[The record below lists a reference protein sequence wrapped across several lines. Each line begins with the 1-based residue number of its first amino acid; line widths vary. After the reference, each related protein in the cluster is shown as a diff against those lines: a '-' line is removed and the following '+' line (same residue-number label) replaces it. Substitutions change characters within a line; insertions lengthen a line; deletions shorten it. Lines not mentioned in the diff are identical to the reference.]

1 MSRYFNEYEDYDEN
15 SLEHHG
21 IKGQKW
27 YIRRYQNPD
36 GSLTPEGIKRYRQY
50 TKIMDKKSKKVKDY
64 TKTSDLVAK
73 TLPAGMT
80 IRRITTADENL
91 NGSRLAY
98 FSYTAADKNN
108 VRAITPWLM
117 NTRGKSINDAVE
129 KNYTLN
135 SDIKIPSQ
143 KEVDDIM
150 RSIVKDPKERKEVV
164 TASIMDRYFGPG
176 SDMQFYLRA
185 AHDKTL
191 QQKTIDAWVSE
202 EGCTR
207 SEAEQVLKTKIKN
220 SVYSFKHLEAEGE
233 SIVKNIA
240 NDKILQTDDYHYG
253 KQLITMA
260 FGSQK
265 NDYQEKVVNE
275 LKKRG
280 YSGMYDNAM
289 ISAGTE
295 NTPEAYEPII
305 IFDPGKNLTESKKS
319 EKMNYQKVVEAKYKY
334 RKWQEPILDKRENSG
349 YYNLVNDKYVG
360 KSKASVTNEIKS
372 LRSSGKSVSDIAK
385 QMGLSSSAVEYY
397 LTK

>member
-1 MSRYFNEYEDYDEN
+1 MNESVLYQKKRFDDY
-15 SLEHHG
+15 LEHHG
-21 IKGQKW
+21 IEGQKW
-27 YIRRYQNPD
+27 GIRRYQNPD

-108 VRAITPWLM
+108 IRAITPWLM
-117 NTRGKSINDAVE
+117 DVRGKSVNDAVE

-164 TASIMDRYFGPG
+164 AASIMDRYFGAR
-176 SDMQFYLRA
+176 SDTLYYLRA
-185 AHDKTL
+185 AYDKTL

-202 EGCTR
+202 GRTR
-207 SEAEQVLKTKIKN
+207 SEAEQMLKTN
-220 SVYSFKHLEAEGE
+220 MEYSVDLLKQTKAEGE

-240 NDKILQTDDYHYG
+240 DDKILQTSDYHYG

-280 YSGMYDNAM
+280 YNGMYDNAM

-295 NTPEAYEPII
+295 NMPEAYEPII

-319 EKMNYQKVVEAKYKY
+319 EKMNYEKVEAAEYKY
-334 RKWQEPILDKRENSG
+334 RKWQKPIINKRDNSG
-349 YYNLVNDKYVG
+349 YDNWVNDKYVG

-372 LRSSGKSVSDIAK
+372 LRSSGKSISDIAK
-385 QMGLSSSAVEYY
+385 QMGFSTSAVEYY